1 MDDRPH
7 TLLARNRA
15 RAGAAE
21 VFDVL
26 REEIVSLALPP
37 GAPLHRADLQ
47 RRFGLSSTPVRDA
60 LMRLAEEG
68 LVDVFPQHATLVSLI
83 DLAAAERAQVL
94 RKAVEIEV
102 VRILAF
108 APAKAPVERLR
119 SLIRQKTAFADLG
132 EFEPF
137 TAADGAFHR
146 ALFEAAGVIDLWRL
160 IRRESGHIDRLRRL
174 NLPVEGKM
182 REIILAHAAIVD
194 AIEAGRPEEAQSA
207 MREHLSRSLMFAGA
221 LRDSQP
227 AFFLP

>member
-7 TLLARNRA
+7 NLLARNRA

-21 VFDVL
+21 VFDIL
-26 REEIVSLALPP
+26 RGEIIALALPP
-37 GAPLHRADLQ
+37 GAPLQRADLQ

-68 LVDVFPQHATLVSLI
+68 LVDIYPQHATLVSLI

-102 VRILAF
+102 VRMLALE
-108 APAKAPVERLR
+108 PSKAPIDKLR
-119 SLIRQKTAFADLG
+119 SLIRQKSAFADLG

-146 ALFEAAGVIDLWRL
+146 SLFEAAGVADLWRL

-182 REIILAHAAIVD
+182 REIIGAHTDIVD
-194 AIEAGRPEEAQSA
+194 AIAAGKPEAAQAA
-207 MREHLSRSLMFAGA
+207 MREHLSRSLLFAPA
-221 LRDSQP
+221 LRERHP
-227 AFFLP
+227 AYFQK

>member
-7 TLLARNRA
+7 NLLARNRT

-26 REEIVSLALPP
+26 RGEIIALTLPP
-37 GAPLHRADLQ
+37 GAPLQRAELQ

-68 LVDVFPQHATLVSLI
+68 LVDIYPQHATLVSLI
-83 DLAAAERAQVL
+83 DLAAAERSQVL

-102 VRILAF
+102 VRTLARDT
-108 APAKAPVERLR
+108 AKAPVDKLR

-146 ALFEAAGVIDLWRL
+146 ALFEAAGVLDLWHL

-182 REIILAHAAIVD
+182 REIIGAHTDIVD
-194 AIEAGRPEEAQSA
+194 AIEAGKPEAAQVA
-207 MREHLSRSLMFAGA
+207 MREHLSRSLLFAPA
-221 LRDSQP
+221 LRERHP
-227 AFFLP
+227 AYFRK